1 MAMAAA
7 KSVDDYI
14 RKQPAGARAA
24 LQRVRDTLRKA
35 IPAAE
40 ETISYQVP
48 AFKLHGS
55 YAVYFAGWKEHF
67 SLYPASDR
75 MMAAFGDELVPYRVS
90 KGTLRFPLTE
100 PVPVKL
106 IGRIAKFM
114 AAEAAARAEAR
125 RTRTAAKKPAT
136 AKPTRRKP
144 RR

>member
-1 MAMAAA
+1 MAMAAVN
-7 KSVDDYI
+7 SVNAYI
-14 RKQPAGARAA
+14 RKQPAEARAA
-24 LQRVRDTLRKA
+24 LQRVRETLRKA

-48 AFKLHGS
+48 TLKLHGS
-55 YAVYFAGWKEHF
+55 YVVYFAGWKEHF

-114 AAEAAARAEAR
+114 AAEAAERAEAR
-125 RTRTAAKKPAT
+125 RSRPAARRPAT
-136 AKPTRRKP
+136 AKARRRTP